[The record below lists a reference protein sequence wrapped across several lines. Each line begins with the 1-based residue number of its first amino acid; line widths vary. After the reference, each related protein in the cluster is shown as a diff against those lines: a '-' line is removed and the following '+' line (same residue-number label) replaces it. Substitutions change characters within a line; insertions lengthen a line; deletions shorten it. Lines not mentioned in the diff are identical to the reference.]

1 MKYTKSPLPFTT
13 QIEILKKRGLQFG
26 NEKQAVH
33 YLSNISYYRLRA
45 YTYPFQDNNNPDH
58 PFIKEINFEEIVD
71 LYVFDRRLRLL
82 IFNAL
87 EKIEIALRTKII
99 YFYAMSHG
107 SHFHE
112 NSALFRNQPK
122 FQTDRSKLQ
131 EEIKRSTED
140 FIQHYFSKYNDPP
153 NPPAWMSLEVV
164 SMGLLSQIYKN
175 FSRSET
181 KRQIAREFGLPREE
195 FLENWMHVFSNLRN
209 ICAHHGRIWNRRFVV
224 EPRMPDHTS
233 APFLSNTRIH
243 TNKLYASLSCMQYLL
258 KGISPG
264 SDFSTHLKKLM
275 DECPLNQA
283 NDMGFPENWKD
294 EKLWEDIK
302 S

>member
-1 MKYTKSPLPFTT
+1 MKYNKKPLPFST
-13 QIEILKKRGLQFG
+13 QIAILKKRGLFI
-26 NEKQAVH
+26 EDDSKAEH

-45 YTYPFQDNNNPDH
+45 YTFPFQDNSNPEH
-58 PFIKEINFEEIVD
+58 PFITQISFDEIVA
-71 LYVFDRRLRLL
+71 LYVFDRRLRML

-99 YFYAMSHG
+99 YHYAMAHG

-112 NSALFRNQPK
+112 IPALFRNQQRFEGDK
-122 FQTDRSKLQ
+122 VRLQ

-140 FIQHYFSKYNDPP
+140 FIKHYFLKYDEPA

-175 FSRSET
+175 FRRSDI
-181 KRQIAREFGLPREE
+181 KRKIARAFGLPHEQ

-224 EPRMPDHTS
+224 EPKIPDNTP

-258 KGISPG
+258 IGISPG
-264 SDFSTHLKKLM
+264 SDFSKQLTALL
-275 DECPLNQA
+275 DTCPLNQLS
-283 NDMGFPENWKD
+283 DMGFPENWKEETIWQD
-294 EKLWEDIK
+294 